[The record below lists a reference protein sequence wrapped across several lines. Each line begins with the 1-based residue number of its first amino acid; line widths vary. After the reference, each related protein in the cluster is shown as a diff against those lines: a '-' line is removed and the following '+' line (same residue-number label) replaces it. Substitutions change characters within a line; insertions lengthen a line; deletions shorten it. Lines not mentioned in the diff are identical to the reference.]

1 MLKRELNKKQIIIVS
16 FVSLLLVVS
25 AVAADMLLKSA
36 PAKPGD
42 RTATASEAATPQ
54 TAERSSYQYAQI
66 SSKLTEIVEDKPY
79 EPSPDV
85 LNLAYFY
92 PEGADT
98 DDVINSYAGRLYTE
112 LTTKEAQY
120 MADIYDMSDR
130 MPLNMAKQLGLP
142 TSRVLGKYN
151 PNDPSHD
158 ADNPATWTVNSFK
171 NANVAFYDGDGNRI
185 NAYSAVKEIMAMAS
199 VYSYYHGIHDY
210 ETMRDYALK
219 LWEHSH
225 SYTISMGNV
234 YYDSGCLN
242 KTVQQEAE
250 EAIEQ
255 EKQQQLLEESLAKRT
270 AVSSGGQPV
279 NYETTAGPAN
289 DITETT
295 PNDEATLFY
304 NLEEGETSGENAAEA
319 APQAENSKISETGAS
334 LFSVNG
340 TSESKNSSVNSTG
353 DAASG
358 TSAAAA
364 SENASSAQ
372 TSSDNSSGNSAGT
385 QGAGGTETAGNAA
398 PQAAKPSEQ
407 TTAASAAN
415 AADTNANASEKN
427 TSATNSAGSASYSQ
441 KNDEATFAA
450 FSKTAGMQGLS
461 YRGVALADNQEA
473 TFFSGGEA
481 AQPAQSEAAPAA
493 QPTAGQTAAA
503 EPSQA
508 GTQAETKRS
517 GAGAAQSM
525 TPETVPSEAQ
535 GTGQQGGSAQTAS
548 QQTASQESAAQGAG
562 SQEATMANA
571 GNEAKTLTRS
581 YCPGH
586 VDLYITVT
594 IYGIDDANG
603 LMKFDTI
610 GNDEANF
617 NDEWKGWTD
626 EAKASARA
634 LNAED
639 WFKRYGLTIS
649 AINVRNPLTE
659 SEIDAYLARIP
670 DTVSQQRKD
679 VVSFALHSVGKVPYY
694 WGGKPSAPRYEQNN
708 YGTLVAP
715 DTKGRVLRGLDCS
728 GWVNWVY
735 WSAFGQRLAGE
746 STGTL
751 IGCGE
756 RISRSE
762 LQPGDIIVRTGADAH
777 VVMFLEW
784 AGNGNMIVVH
794 ETGGVTN
801 NVTVSEI
808 SANWPYY
815 RKLIQ

>member
-1 MLKRELNKKQIIIVS
+1 MLILKKDLNKKQIMIVTA
-16 FVSLLLVVS
+16 VSLLLVLS
-25 AVAADMLLKSA
+25 AVGADLILKSA
-36 PAKPGD
+36 PSEEAEI
-42 RTATASEAATPQ
+42 RTATVSTASKAEKTETP
-54 TAERSSYQYAQI
+54 AYQYAQI
-66 SSKLTEIVEDKPY
+66 SSKLTDIVEDKPY

-92 PEGADT
+92 PEGAET

-130 MPLNMAKQLGLP
+130 TPLNMAKQLGLP

-151 PNDPSHD
+151 PNDPSQN

-219 LWEHSH
+219 LWERSH

-255 EKQQQLLEESLAKRT
+255 EKQQQLLEESLAQRT
-270 AVSSGGQPV
+270 AASSGGNTV

-289 DITETT
+289 DIPETSV
-295 PNDEATLFY
+295 NDEATLFY
-304 NLEEGETSGENAAEA
+304 NPEAESGSGEGSS
-319 APQAENSKISETGAS
+319 QSAS
-334 LFSVNG
+334 QQN
-340 TSESKNSSVNSTG
+340 
-353 DAASG
+353 
-358 TSAAAA
+358 
-364 SENASSAQ
+364 
-372 TSSDNSSGNSAGT
+372 
-385 QGAGGTETAGNAA
+385 
-398 PQAAKPSEQ
+398 
-407 TTAASAAN
+407 TAASSEAA
-415 AADTNANASEKN
+415 ATLFSADASSE
-427 TSATNSAGSASYSQ
+427 AAGSQEETTVTAAPAETQPPVQSEASSSGSNPGNTASSQ
-441 KNDEATFAA
+441 GGNEATFAA
-450 FSKTAGMQGLS
+450 FSKTAGIQGLS
-461 YRGVALADNQEA
+461 YHGVQLADNQEA
-473 TFFSGGEA
+473 TFFAGSDET
-481 AQPAQSEAAPAA
+481 QSSAQSEANSQTTAVQQTPAA
-493 QPTAGQTAAA
+493 QQEVQQQPQTGSSQPQAAPEGASTDTSLPGTENSSAAA
-503 EPSQA
+503 AAGAVSGNESTAPSASSQA
-508 GTQAETKRS
+508 
-517 GAGAAQSM
+517 
-525 TPETVPSEAQ
+525 
-535 GTGQQGGSAQTAS
+535 
-548 QQTASQESAAQGAG
+548 
-562 SQEATMANA
+562 QEATMADT
-571 GNEAKTLTRS
+571 GNHKTTVTKS

-594 IYGIDDANG
+594 IYGIDDSNG
-603 LMKFDTI
+603 LMKLDTI
-610 GNDEANF
+610 GNSEANF
-617 NDEWKGWTD
+617 NDEWKGWT
-626 EAKASARA
+626 EETKAFARS

-659 SEIDAYLARIP
+659 SEIDAYLSRIP

-694 WGGKPSAPRYEQNN
+694 WGGKPSAPRYEQNG
-708 YGTLVAP
+708 YGTLVPP

-735 WSAFGQRLAGE
+735 WSALGTRLAGE

-756 RISRSE
+756 RIARSE

-784 AGNGNMIVVH
+784 AGNGNMIAVH
-794 ETGGVTN
+794 ETGGATN